1 METGTLLCATLV
13 IVTLETVPMSDELA
27 PQRGG
32 GRELCNIFSKNMSTS
47 HPVSLAL
54 VMYVCSDSAT
64 ALFSCDC

>member
-32 GRELCNIFSKNMSTS
+32 GRELCNIFFKKMCPPHTQ
-47 HPVSLAL
+47 L
-54 VMYVCSDSAT
+54 V
-64 ALFSCDC
+64 